1 MSSGNRAPRLA
12 LLCGVSILSLSA
24 LAALPG
30 SAWAQTAS
38 SGQVAQD
45 EDETN
50 PADVGE
56 IVVTGLRA
64 SLASAQSIKRNS
76 EQLVDS
82 ITAVDIGRLP
92 DVNVAEA
99 LQRVSGIQIT
109 RNYGEGSGI
118 AIRGLT
124 NVRSELNGRDIFSA
138 SGGRGLSW
146 EEVGSDL
153 LAGVDVYKNP
163 SAEMIEGGLGG
174 TINLRTRL
182 PFDAPGRL
190 VSASA
195 AYTHYDLAD
204 DDGYNASFLA
214 SDRWQTSAGEFG
226 ALLNMSYGETSF
238 RQDQDV
244 VEPYLI
250 RTDVPGYEGEEIAL
264 PNGGGFKVGFGDR
277 ERFSA
282 AAALQWR
289 PNDRTEFYLQALRT
303 DYTFHDNGLSFFA
316 YGGNGVPLDLAP
328 GATFTV
334 EDGVAT
340 SGAFINPGVDAVT
353 FATTRQTDTTD
364 IAIGGKWQATERLNI
379 SADLQYIDSN
389 VDQQTMNLTASVLTN
404 TSGPSFDDDGDP
416 ATPNVPLFPGNYVFN
431 FDTRPDIPQFSATDD
446 YYADINN
453 YGLTAV
459 LPYAE
464 LNDAESWAGR
474 VDLRWDFEEGGF
486 LRDLRVGVRGT
497 DRTAINRST
506 TYGTWTAIGTTCA
519 NWSSPAGCYRLAD
532 FPQVAKAFPFRDT
545 FLGGDGQNVFGD
557 VWMFGLDQV
566 ADPQAVFDFL
576 GSPPINQDV
585 DFRSFDDPTAQVS
598 NVSETTLA
606 AYGVLRFASTFLG
619 KEWDGNAGL
628 RIVKTES
635 ASDGFQTINYRDPSY
650 EPGVPGSA
658 PTALTIVTP
667 IVGQNKYTNILPSLN
682 LRMFLTNELQLRFA
696 ASRNL
701 ARPDFGQL
709 NASFNISP
717 NYGTDAGEVEPQ
729 GVGTGTAT
737 GNPFLDPQTVDA
749 LDVALEWYF
758 SPVGFVYATVFKKDI
773 KDLFFNESQIENYD
787 LLFADGA
794 VAFPQVPFNITRLQN
809 VDEGTLE
816 GFEVGGQR
824 FFDFLPSPFDG
835 LGIQANYTFIDS
847 NAATVAANEQTGG
860 DEISVPIQGLS
871 ENSYNLILLYEKYGF
886 NARLAYNWRD
896 DYLQTTQGVGTGQLP
911 IFGKAY
917 GVLDGS
923 ISYDFNER
931 LAITFDAQNILNQ
944 EFQTY
949 QITEN
954 RYRDY
959 QLDDR
964 RFSFRV
970 RFRY

>member
-1 MSSGNRAPRLA
+1 MSQINRASRVA
-12 LLCGVSILSLSA
+12 LLCGASIMSLSA
-24 LAALPG
+24 LAAPSFAL
-30 SAWAQTAS
+30 AQTAS
-38 SGQVAQD
+38 APARQTAPEDDDAAQVD
-45 EDETN
+45 E
-50 PADVGE
+50 V
-56 IVVTGLRA
+56 VVTGIRA
-64 SLASAQSIKRNS
+64 SLASAQSIKQNS
-76 EQLVDS
+76 EQFVDS
-82 ITAVDIGRLP
+82 ISAVDIGRLP

-153 LAGVDVYKNP
+153 LGGVDVYKNP

-174 TINLRTRL
+174 TINLKTRL
-182 PFDAPGRL
+182 PFDAPGRVL
-190 VSASA
+190 SAST
-195 AYTHYDLAD
+195 AYTHYDLAN

-214 SDRWQTSAGEFG
+214 SNRWDTSAGEFG

-238 RQDQDV
+238 RQDLDV
-244 VEPYLI
+244 VEPYLV
-250 RTDVPGYEGEEIAL
+250 RSDVPGFLGQQIAV

-282 AAALQWR
+282 AAAFQWR
-289 PNDRTEFYLQALRT
+289 PNDRVEFYLQALRT
-303 DYTFHDNGLSFFA
+303 EYTFHDNGLSFFA

-328 GATFTV
+328 GAAFTV

-340 SGAFINPGVDAVT
+340 SGSFINPGVDGVT
-353 FATTRQTDTTD
+353 FATNRQTDTTD
-364 IAIGGKWQATERLNI
+364 ISIGGKWQVTDRLQI
-379 SADLQYIDSN
+379 SGDLQYIDSN

-404 TSGPSFDDDGDP
+404 TSGPNFDDDGDP

-431 FDTRPDIPQFSATDD
+431 FNTRPHVPEFSASND

-486 LRDLRVGVRGT
+486 LRDFRAGVRVT

-506 TYGTWTAIGTTCA
+506 TYGTWTAIGSTCA
-519 NWSSPAGCYRLAD
+519 NWSSPAGCYRLAN
-532 FPQVAKAFPFRDT
+532 FPEVATPFPFRGS

-557 VWMFGLDQV
+557 VWMFGINQV
-566 ADPQAVFDFL
+566 GNPQAVFDFL
-576 GSPPINQDV
+576 GSPPINQTV
-585 DFRSFDDPTAQVS
+585 GFRSFDDPTAQVG
-598 NVSETTLA
+598 NISETTYA
-606 AYGVLRFASTFLG
+606 GYGVVRFASTAFG
-619 KEWDGNAGL
+619 RNWDGNLGL
-628 RIVKTES
+628 RIVKTDS
-635 ASDGFQTINYRDPSY
+635 ASDGFETITYRDPGST
-650 EPGVPGSA
+650 PGS
-658 PTALTIVTP
+658 PQNLTVVTP
-667 IVGQNKYTNILPSLN
+667 IVGSNKYTDVLPSLN
-682 LRMFLTNELQLRFA
+682 LRYFLTPELQLRFA
-696 ASRNL
+696 ASQNV
-701 ARPDFGQL
+701 ARPDFSQL
-709 NASFNISP
+709 NASYGLSP
-717 NYGTDAGEVEPQ
+717 FYTNSGDLLPAP
-729 GVGTGTAT
+729 GVPGTGTAV
-737 GNPFLDPQTVDA
+737 GNPTLNPQRVNA
-749 LDVALEWYF
+749 FDVAVEWYF
-758 SPVGFVYATVFKKDI
+758 SPVGFVYATAFKKDI
-773 KDLFFNESQIENYD
+773 KDLFFNVSGIETYD
-787 LLFADGA
+787 LPGVGNVD
-794 VAFPQVPFNITRLQN
+794 FNITRLKN

-816 GFEVGGQR
+816 GFEIGGQR

-835 LGIQANYTFIDS
+835 LGVQANYTFIDS
-847 NAATVAANEQTGG
+847 NAATIAANAQTGG
-860 DEISVPIQGLS
+860 AAISVPIVGLS
-871 ENSYNLILLYEKYGF
+871 ENSYNVVLLYEKYGL

-896 DYLQTTQGVGTGQLP
+896 DYLQTTTGVGTGQLP

-923 ISYDFNER
+923 ISYDVNPSI
-931 LAITFDAQNILNQ
+931 AITFDAQNILNQ

-949 QITEN
+949 QISQE

-959 QLDDR
+959 QVDDR
-964 RFSFRV
+964 RFSV
-970 RFRY
+970 RLRIRY